1 MFEQFFE
8 WQRVNLEKL
17 QSMQTAL
24 LGTTDINYTGP
35 YLHGLCLKE
44 VIQDAQ

>member
-1 MFEQFFE
+1 MFEQIFE

-17 QSMQTAL
+17 QTAL
-24 LGTTDINYTGP
+24 LGTTDINYVGP
-35 YLHGLCLKE
+35 YLHGLCLKD